1 MITFDY
7 KRLELGFTEKN
18 EQTSVSPYTK
28 HMHNSWEFYFLKSG
42 KVDYNIETTVY
53 DLIPND
59 FLVIPPRQ
67 YHVLIRNKAETYGR
81 FVVNFY
87 EDMLSPH
94 IVKLLGKLN
103 RHYHIP
109 RDSTIDKYFSDIL
122 KNNKCYSS
130 DEMYTM
136 VKNCVELI
144 ILDLSYNNENA
155 IVSTTDKDTFFE
167 SVVEFIDKNIA
178 LPVTTDDLCKQ
189 FFVSRSFLFHGF
201 RAKFNISV
209 NQYINLRKVVYAQK
223 LINEGASATEAC
235 YAVGFKDYS
244 TFYRRYKTLLG
255 NRPEDDK
262 KSSFLKQEIK

>member
-1 MITFDY
+1 
-7 KRLELGFTEKN
+7 
-18 EQTSVSPYTK
+18 
-28 HMHNSWEFYFLKSG
+28 
-42 KVDYNIETTVY
+42 
-53 DLIPND
+53 
-59 FLVIPPRQ
+59 
-67 YHVLIRNKAETYGR
+67 
-81 FVVNFY
+81 
-87 EDMLSPH
+87 
-94 IVKLLGKLN
+94 
-103 RHYHIP
+103 
-109 RDSTIDKYFSDIL
+109 
-122 KNNKCYSS
+122 
-130 DEMYTM
+130 MYTM

-144 ILDLSYNNENA
+144 ILDLSYNDENA